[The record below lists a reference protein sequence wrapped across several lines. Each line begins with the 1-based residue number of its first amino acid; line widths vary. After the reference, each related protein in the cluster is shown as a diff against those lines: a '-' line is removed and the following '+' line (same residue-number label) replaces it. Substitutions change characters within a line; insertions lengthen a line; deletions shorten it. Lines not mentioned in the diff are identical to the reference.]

1 MKLIYRIALRL
12 TLILVPLI
20 LLWGLF
26 FYFSLVNEINDEADD
41 ALERYSEKIIRKTL
55 TQQDLSR
62 MSDGS
67 NNSYYI
73 TPVDIDYVLS
83 QPQIVYYDTLVNVGD
98 LEEEPA
104 RAMKAIFKNE
114 FNEYYEL
121 TVMMPTFE
129 KEDLLGTIV
138 NLMLLLYVVLLLSV
152 LFVVMIMLY
161 YSMKPLYKIL
171 RWLDLYTPG
180 DQHYAV
186 PKDTSIPEFKKL

>member
-121 TVMMPTFE
+121 TVMMPTCE

-180 DQHYAV
+180 NQHYAV
-186 PKDTSIPEFKKL
+186 PKDTSIPEFK